1 MQFIVTAYGE
11 SVLRASETPPTLGAF
26 RLGNVGAYYLPDP
39 EQVDIQGEI
48 VYQGAP
54 SAPIAQSANLLK
66 YVVSVDGLTSPLT
79 FNEVGLYMPN
89 GMLFAVGTQDPPYVI
104 NGEPNRPRSSA
115 IDCFVTVDQ
124 NEAFMYAELGNSAD
138 NLNAQAGGSVDLLPR
153 AVEATPNLVI
163 VPSPSDSSQSVLAL
177 SNNSLWSFST
187 HTELAFSGKVET
199 PASVWLRSDEPGVKL
214 SYHGELILQ
223 FVSGKNHGICRIIS
237 QYSPSTRTY
246 QFSTPLAETPAVGD
260 TFIILRATA
269 LRPTTAQLLAGL
281 SPLLTPEKLNEL
293 VDNPLTSFLKAD
305 GSVAL
310 TGDLDLNNRRL
321 RNVSYP
327 SGPADGANKQYVDLH
342 SGGSGGGGSINIED
356 YLSPST
362 PSPVADF
369 GYVGDIS
376 LLSRADHRHAHGNLG
391 GGNNHA
397 TATTSTAG
405 FMSAEDKNALRSAI
419 QRINEMVQTF
429 NFANPS
435 MSWLIEH
442 NMGTVDLI
450 VSIYNSNSEQ
460 ELAPIQ
466 FIDDNSF
473 RINFVEMRAGRAVVY
488 FKLSDMPV
496 PSAGAL

>member
-1 MQFIVTAYGE
+1 
-11 SVLRASETPPTLGAF
+11 
-26 RLGNVGAYYLPDP
+26 
-39 EQVDIQGEI
+39 
-48 VYQGAP
+48 
-54 SAPIAQSANLLK
+54 
-66 YVVSVDGLTSPLT
+66 
-79 FNEVGLYMPN
+79 
-89 GMLFAVGTQDPPYVI
+89 
-104 NGEPNRPRSSA
+104 
-115 IDCFVTVDQ
+115 
-124 NEAFMYAELGNSAD
+124 
-138 NLNAQAGGSVDLLPR
+138 
-153 AVEATPNLVI
+153 
-163 VPSPSDSSQSVLAL
+163 
-177 SNNSLWSFST
+177 
-187 HTELAFSGKVET
+187 
-199 PASVWLRSDEPGVKL
+199 VKL
-214 SYHGELILQ
+214 SYQGELILQ

-342 SGGSGGGGSINIED
+342 SGGPGGGGSISIED

-429 NFANPS
+429 NFATPS

-488 FKLSDMPV
+488 FKLSDLPV
-496 PSAGAL
+496 PSAGAF